1 MNLPTKIIF
10 DCKSSDNKY
19 IMTNKTKTFDLNE
32 FIIFSNEIIYFFKI
46 NPKISI
52 INISFEINEKRHNFH
67 DFENI
72 KLNDILNKNDNEE
85 INLNVKDEIFLTLR
99 IKIMEK
105 FNKKE
110 IFETIQEKLRESQ
123 VTWLKKNKVDKK
135 VIKTGI
141 SIQERIKIFS
151 GNDNNTNKMKN
162 TNQNKPGKLKLPLM
176 FQNSTEKS
184 YKKNAQYKVK
194 NINNTEEIKLK
205 ESKGNNKK
213 EEIIKKDEK
222 VKNSKENNNID
233 KNKNGII
240 IEEKPKI
247 NENINKIKEKEEP
260 KEKKIENNNEIKT
273 NKIIEEKNEEVY
285 DFKINFKINE
295 NINIKNSDENN
306 DNLDDLY
313 EERECTSDEE
323 GEINKDKEVNEDN
336 KAEKEDKKIL
346 NKENININEK
356 EEKNINKNEN
366 EINGLDNDNKKNE
379 NLNISEEQQ
388 INNKQDKEINKD
400 NIEKKNSNINA
411 QKVKKNISLK
421 MASTISYHPKLKGSP
436 SFKSPSGD
444 IFLESQNYSSY
455 LKSLQQKGLKESK
468 RETFCEGFFIASF
481 PYKNPSVIEKS
492 HSFPAQCGHEECSKL
507 PSMKPEIIMR
517 YPLKDTKKLE
527 MNNLAASI
535 CFPTGIKVC
544 YSEANP
550 SNVKD
555 FVTPITNQ
563 KGERYYM
570 ITFHFYKKFT
580 RDEYDKK
587 FEMHPLK
594 HHLMRFGDAYL
605 SLSEDELTDEKIKE
619 IQDSLEFC
627 QELGFRDFLYVP
639 HCLCIISKYPYVN
652 ELVICLKSI
661 YRLLN
666 KDKLETF
673 YNLEEY
679 KYEINNLLMY
689 LIHSIPI
696 PDPNSL
702 VKFFVPYYGK
712 KIEIY
717 CPKIDDINIMNEN
730 TISLLRVFSIEH
742 ILMIFKLILSEKK
755 ILFIDKYYD
764 RLAKITDS
772 FITLLYPLQWIH
784 TYIPIMSEQMIKY
797 VETFLPYI
805 NGVHDSLLP
814 LVTNIFKEND
824 EENEEVFL
832 VYINEDKIKLS
843 SSLCG
848 KKTSK
853 TKYIQ
858 DNIPPF
864 PSELEKKL
872 KNKLKKMKNEFA
884 IGHKKESLNDIK
896 LAELEMRDAFI
907 DFFIDMLH
915 GYEKYLFLLD
925 EQEVVFNKSLFL
937 DTIPASD
944 KRFYDEFIDSQLF
957 QNFSQNIIKEDFDY
971 YFNKLN
977 LKEKERELKNN
988 KNNKDKGKANS
999 QDIKV
1004 KNNNLFN
1011 YVVAPYYLNIR
1022 ENEVRNIEISLKR
1035 KYTLENNEPSNSG
1048 KITADLLEIDKN
1060 QFLTDNCLV
1069 YMTPG
1074 QIKAEQGN
1082 LKNNNLELRRSA
1094 IPKYTGAFMVLK
1106 AKMNIKL
1113 AMKNSITDSASNE
1126 KKKTQMKEYI
1136 RDIVVKI
1143 FKSEVDDIDSDMK
1156 SNFMNIIDMAFGR
1169 EYFISLISHNEKLVL
1184 LKKDSFKLLG
1194 YFFYNTLIGTLKVDE
1209 TDKVIEEIVILIKS
1223 SKFFGMEEKGK
1234 TITIFDDYKK
1244 KIRNT
1249 PKIVQ
1254 YNFWKKKFD
1263 LDFKSIKIKEGN
1275 DENKIKQDI
1284 IYNIVSEMI
1293 ELKVIKSA
1301 IKSMIEKIIN
1311 ETFGKD
1317 SEISKETFKV
1327 FIIQINKARYI
1338 SKVKE

>member
-1 MNLPTKIIF
+1 M
-10 DCKSSDNKY
+10 
-19 IMTNKTKTFDLNE
+19 
-32 FIIFSNEIIYFFKI
+32 
-46 NPKISI
+46 
-52 INISFEINEKRHNFH
+52 
-67 DFENI
+67 
-72 KLNDILNKNDNEE
+72 
-85 INLNVKDEIFLTLR
+85 
-99 IKIMEK
+99 
-105 FNKKE
+105 
-110 IFETIQEKLRESQ
+110 
-123 VTWLKKNKVDKK
+123 
-135 VIKTGI
+135 
-141 SIQERIKIFS
+141 
-151 GNDNNTNKMKN
+151 
-162 TNQNKPGKLKLPLM
+162 
-176 FQNSTEKS
+176 
-184 YKKNAQYKVK
+184 
-194 NINNTEEIKLK
+194 
-205 ESKGNNKK
+205 NNK
-213 EEIIKKDEK
+213 E
-222 VKNSKENNNID
+222 
-233 KNKNGII
+233 
-240 IEEKPKI
+240 
-247 NENINKIKEKEEP
+247 
-260 KEKKIENNNEIKT
+260 
-273 NKIIEEKNEEVY
+273 
-285 DFKINFKINE
+285 
-295 NINIKNSDENN
+295 
-306 DNLDDLY
+306 
-313 EERECTSDEE
+313 
-323 GEINKDKEVNEDN
+323 
-336 KAEKEDKKIL
+336 EKEDKNIL
-346 NKENININEK
+346 KEENINN
-356 EEKNINKNEN
+356 NKNEEKTEN
-366 EINGLDNDNKKNE
+366 EIDELVNKINE
-379 NLNISEEQQ
+379 NLNITEELE
-388 INNKQDKEINKD
+388 INNKQIKELNKD
-400 NIEKKNSNINA
+400 NIEKKPSFNNA
-411 QKVKKNISLK
+411 QKEKKKISLK

-444 IFLESQNYSSY
+444 IFLESQNYSAY
-455 LKSLQQKGLKESK
+455 LKSLQQKGIKESK
-468 RETFCEGFFIASF
+468 RETFCEGFFISSF
-481 PYKNPSVIEKS
+481 PYKNSSVIEKS

-527 MNNLAASI
+527 LNNLAASI

-544 YSEANP
+544 YSESKPA
-550 SNVKD
+550 NVKD

-587 FEMHPLK
+587 YEMHPLK
-594 HHLMRFGDAYL
+594 HHLRRFGDAYL

-627 QELGFRDFLYVP
+627 QELGFRDYLYVP
-639 HCLCIISKYPYVN
+639 HCLSIISKYPYVN

-666 KDKLETF
+666 RNQLVSF
-673 YNLEEY
+673 SNLEEY

-712 KIEIY
+712 KIEIN
-717 CPKIDDINIMNEN
+717 CPKIDDINIMNVN
-730 TISLLRVFSIEH
+730 TISLLKVFSIEH
-742 ILMIFKLILSEKK
+742 ILIIFKLILSEKK

-814 LVTNIFKEND
+814 LVTNVFKEND

-843 SSLCG
+843 SFLCG
-848 KKTSK
+848 KKSSK
-853 TKYIQ
+853 NKYIQ

-884 IGHKKESLNDIK
+884 IGQKKESLNDIK

-907 DFFIDMLH
+907 DFFIDMFH

-937 DTIPASD
+937 ETIPASD

-977 LKEKERELKNN
+977 LKEKEREIKNN
-988 KNNKDKGKANS
+988 KNNKDKGKDKANN
-999 QDIKV
+999 QEAKIK
-1004 KNNNLFN
+1004 NSNLIN

-1035 KYTLENNEPSNSG
+1035 KYVLENNEPSNSE
-1048 KITADLLEIDKN
+1048 KITSDLFEIDKN
-1060 QFLTDNCLV
+1060 QFLNDNCLI

-1082 LKNNNLELRRSA
+1082 LKNDNLELRRSA

-1106 AKMNIKL
+1106 AKMNIKS
-1113 AMKNSITDSASNE
+1113 MKNSITDSANNE
-1126 KKKTQMKEYI
+1126 KKKAQMKEYI

-1143 FKSEVDDIDSDMK
+1143 FKSEVDDIDSVMK

-1234 TITIFDDYKK
+1234 TFTIFDDYKK
-1244 KIRNT
+1244 KIQNT

-1263 LDFKSIKIKEGN
+1263 LDFKAVKIKEGN
-1275 DENKIKQDI
+1275 DVNKIKQNI

-1293 ELKVIKSA
+1293 DLKVIKSA
-1301 IKSMIEKIIN
+1301 IKSIIEKITN
-1311 ETFGKD
+1311 EIFGKN
-1317 SEISKETFKV
+1317 SEISKETFKA

-1338 SKVKE
+1338 SKIKA